1 MSERTQLIFEKIDQT
16 LLLCKPVRGPHLIE
30 KLAENRRRELDQ
42 RLIKGRRSGRDGG
55 LVVT

>member
-1 MSERTQLIFEKIDQT
+1 MNEPTRLIFEKINQT
-16 LLLCKPVRGPHLIE
+16 LLLSKPVRGPHLIE

-42 RLIKGRRSGRDGG
+42 WLIKGRRSGRDGG